1 MSAATSAVVL
11 AKTLTVSASGVETI
25 EPIKSSS
32 VIKNL
37 SLIVIPHDS
46 EDSNYE
52 AEVKLN
58 DVSLESHS
66 FPTEDDRT
74 IAVMNYKDTM
84 FPPSLNGKN
93 VPAFVSQGKIR
104 SNISFSLILTNNK
117 TSNQDFKI
125 YAVFEEFDSV
135 RESPV

>member
-1 MSAATSAVVL
+1 MSAATSGVVL
-11 AKTLTVSASGVETI
+11 AKTITVSASGVETI

-32 VIKNL
+32 IIKNL
-37 SLIVIPHDS
+37 SLLVVPNDS
-46 EDSNYE
+46 DDSNYQ

-58 DVSLESHS
+58 DVTLETHS

-74 IAVMNYKDTM
+74 IAIMNYKDVM

-93 VPAFVSQGKIR
+93 VPAFVSQHKIR
-104 SNISFSLILTNNK
+104 PNINFSLVLTNNK